1 MLKFLE
7 YLRTP
12 YLTWPVNNWDL
23 TSLLAMLKWKV
34 ERINTMLTRKII
46 SQRKQLI
53 VNLPSQICQTFNW
66 KKGDVLG
73 FVVLTR
79 GVVQIEKLEI
89 PEREKP
95 KVAPTESEIS
105 EN

>member
-1 MLKFLE
+1 
-7 YLRTP
+7 
-12 YLTWPVNNWDL
+12 
-23 TSLLAMLKWKV
+23 MLKWKV
-34 ERINTMLTRKII
+34 EGINTMLTRKII

-53 VNLPSQICQTFNW
+53 VNLPSQICQAFNW

-95 KVAPTESEIS
+95 KVERAPSYTGEEVK
-105 EN
+105 